1 PLISNRRETKR
12 GYWEWY
18 YNITRNFVS
27 SSTDRRV
34 ESGYQP
40 GEAPMLQ
47 VVANEVNAL
56 ETLYRSRPPNIEGY
70 SQLVDIFEH
79 GLHIIKEAITQQ
91 PQQMASP
98 SDDAPTT
105 SHRQRRSS
113 SRMSTGSVERHD
125 IWVDIAG
132 PSTVYPPQDYYV
144 PQPPQDYYMPQPSQ
158 GDWFQSTPY
167 MSNQTQDFSLDLGLG
182 FNQPYTQGYNISPI
196 PFPSFGGIS

>member
-1 PLISNRRETKR
+1 
-12 GYWEWY
+12 
-18 YNITRNFVS
+18 
-27 SSTDRRV
+27 
-34 ESGYQP
+34 
-40 GEAPMLQ
+40 M
-47 VVANEVNAL
+47 NAL
-56 ETLYRSRPPNIEGY
+56 ETLCRSRPPNIEGY
-70 SQLVDIFEH
+70 SQLVDRFEH

-91 PQQMASP
+91 PQQIASP

-113 SRMSTGSVERHD
+113 SRMSTGSVERRD
-125 IWVDIAG
+125 FGVDIAG

-196 PFPSFGGIS
+196 PFPSFGAYRDNVESSSETSSRFVGEENEAENEPVQNVGEEIRRPRRQRHRRHCGTGGHF